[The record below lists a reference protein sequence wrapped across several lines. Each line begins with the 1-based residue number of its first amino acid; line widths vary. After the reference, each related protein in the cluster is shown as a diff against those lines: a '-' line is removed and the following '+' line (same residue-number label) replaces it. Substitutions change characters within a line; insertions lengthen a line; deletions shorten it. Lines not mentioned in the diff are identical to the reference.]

1 MLILLRDRRKR
12 GAGFTLAE
20 LVMVCAILGILASL
34 ILPVSKFTIK
44 RGKEASLRL
53 SLREMRNAI
62 DEYKRFTDA
71 GLLVTEL
78 GSDGYPSELELLV
91 EGVELVGQVRNNARF
106 LRAIPIDPMTGEAEW
121 GKRSYQDDFDSGS
134 WGGENVYDVYSLS
147 EGSGLNGVPYSEW

>member
-1 MLILLRDRRKR
+1 
-12 GAGFTLAE
+12 
-20 LVMVCAILGILASL
+20 MVCAILGILASL

-71 GLLVTEL
+71 GLLVVEL